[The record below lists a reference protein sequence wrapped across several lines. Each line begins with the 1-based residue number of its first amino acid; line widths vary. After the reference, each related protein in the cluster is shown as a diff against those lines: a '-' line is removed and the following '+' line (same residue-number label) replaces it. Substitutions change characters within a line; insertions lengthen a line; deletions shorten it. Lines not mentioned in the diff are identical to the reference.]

1 MVVCLIP
8 VFRATTGNLQ
18 KGVFMRTSVFSVLKR
33 WCLLFLWLGMQVPP
47 IHAANLQIPVGDSH
61 NCVVVSDGTIQC
73 WGNNAS
79 GQLGNGNNMNV
90 PLPLMVNGNGVANV
104 KAVST
109 GYYHTCTLSNTGG
122 VSCWG
127 ANNFGQLGRG
137 TTTGVAIPDGGT
149 VVPNAVSLSA
159 GGFHT
164 CAVLDNGTV
173 QCWGSNGNGQ
183 LGIGTLVDSAVPVTV
198 TGISNAVS
206 VSAGTYHTCAVL
218 RSGSVSCWG
227 SNDTGQIGNGS
238 MGTDVTSPVNVSG
251 MTTATAVAT
260 GRNHSCAIVGSG
272 SVQCWG
278 ADIFGQLGNG
288 SSPSST
294 TPVAVVNIS
303 TAKTINAGSNHTCV
317 VLDTG
322 GVQCWGANKYGQL
335 GNGGGTDNTSPV
347 AMTGISNAIAVLT
360 GYYHSCAVLAGG
372 GVQCAGENSYGQL
385 GDGTNTDSPV
395 AKSVMTPNGVPFSW
409 KLPAKPIGL
418 NLSGSPLLQAA
429 GSTLL
434 VAKVNYDDSS
444 IKPTP
449 VVWRSS
455 NPLVATVNAAGLLT
469 AGIVTTDTPVTL
481 TATFTE
487 NGVTVQSTIQV
498 TITAAPVALSDLQ
511 FVGVPAK
518 LQSNGQL
525 RLVLNATYSDG
536 SMKPVL
542 ANNYA
547 LSNNALGTV
556 NLLRGVLNLATVTTD
571 TPLTIT
577 ATYTERG
584 VTKSAAVNITILSA
598 VSTLSRMTLV
608 GTQVTLTAGKTLDL
622 SAQGLYSDGS
632 RKVVNATWTLTG
644 GAAAATLSSTGLL
657 TAKDVTRETPVTISA
672 SYTNPVGVTVN
683 AEYMVLIQPATGQVA
698 PPAPP
703 IRAEVEATGLR
714 ADFGLAFW
722 STLNLGSVTGST
734 TTTTTTK
741 AAIRSAVAPRATT
754 TSSGYNM
761 YIAALVPSGS
771 LVTSP
776 TLFFLNRSAQWQLA
790 SFPLPEYL
798 SGISDNST
806 QWVELFDHLDS
817 SLISGTQFFVGYG
830 TSDTEMV
837 ESGRFQMV
845 YQLQ

>member
-1 MVVCLIP
+1 
-8 VFRATTGNLQ
+8 
-18 KGVFMRTSVFSVLKR
+18 MRTSVLSVVSIFKR
-33 WCLLFLWLGMQVPP
+33 WCLLFLWLGMQALPSYAADLQIPSLLSGTQVQP
-47 IHAANLQIPVGDSH
+47 ISVVNLQIPVGDSH
-61 NCVVVSDGTIQC
+61 NCVVLSDGTVQC
-73 WGNNAS
+73 WGNNAN
-79 GQLGNGNNMNV
+79 GQLGNGNTTNSPFPV
-90 PLPLMVNGNGVANV
+90 VVNGVRGI
-104 KAVST
+104 KAIST
-109 GYYHTCTLSNTGG
+109 GYYHTCVLLDTGT

-127 ANNFGQLGRG
+127 SNNFGQLGRG
-137 TTTGVAIPDGGT
+137 TTTGVAVPDGGS
-149 VVPNAVSLSA
+149 VISNAVSLAA

-164 CAVLDNGTV
+164 CAALADGTV
-173 QCWGSNGNGQ
+173 SCWGNNGNGQ
-183 LGIGTLVDSAVPVTV
+183 LGIGTLVDSTVPVPV
-198 TGISNAVS
+198 VGVRDAVS
-206 VSAGTYHTCAVL
+206 VSAGTYHTCALL
-218 RSGSVSCWG
+218 RTGGVQCWG
-227 SNDTGQIGNGS
+227 SNDTGQLGNGNS
-238 MGTDVTSPVNVSG
+238 GSDVSKPVAVSG
-251 MTTATAVAT
+251 MVAASALAL
-260 GRNHSCAIVGSG
+260 GRNHSCAITGAG
-272 SVQCWG
+272 AVQCWG
-278 ADIFGQLGNG
+278 SDIFGQLGNG
-288 SSPSST
+288 SAAGSA
-294 TPVAVVNIS
+294 TPVAVLGILN
-303 TAKTINAGSNHTCV
+303 AKGIEAGSNHTCA
-317 VLDTG
+317 VLG
-322 GVQCWGANKYGQL
+322 SGAVQCWGANKYGQL
-335 GNGGGTDNTSPV
+335 GNGANTDSTSPV
-347 AMTGISNAIAVLT
+347 VMSGISNAIAVLA

-385 GDGTNTDSPV
+385 GNGTNTNSAT
-395 AKSVMTPNGVPFSW
+395 AKAVVMPNGAPFSW
-409 KLPAKPIGL
+409 KLPIKPIAL
-418 NLSGSPLLQAA
+418 NVSGSPILQAA
-429 GSTLL
+429 GSTVL
-434 VAKVNYDDSS
+434 VAKVSYDDSTV
-444 IKPTP
+444 KPVP

-455 NPLVATVNAAGLLT
+455 NPLVATVNPAGLLT
-469 AGIVTTDTPVTL
+469 AGIVKTDTPVTL

-498 TITAAPVALSDLQ
+498 TITAAPVALTDLQ
-511 FVGVPAK
+511 FVGMKTTVQA
-518 LQSNGQL
+518 NGQM

-536 SMKPVL
+536 SIKPVL
-542 ANNYA
+542 ASGYS
-547 LSNNALGTV
+547 LSNNALGSV
-556 NLLRGVLNLATVTTD
+556 NLARGVLTVANVTTD
-571 TPLTIT
+571 TPLTVT

-584 VTKSAAVNITILSA
+584 VTKSTSATMTIVAA

-608 GTQVTLTAGKTLDL
+608 GTQATLMAGRSIDL

-632 RKVVNATWTLTG
+632 RKVVNATWTVTG
-644 GAAAATLSSTGLL
+644 TAATISSTGVL
-657 TAKDVTRETPVTISA
+657 TGKDVIRDTPVTVSA
-672 SYTNPVGVTVN
+672 SYTNTAGITVS
-683 AEYMVLIQPATGQVA
+683 AEFMVLIQPMVSQTPLYVA
-698 PPAPP
+698 P

-714 ADFGLAFW
+714 SDFGLAFW